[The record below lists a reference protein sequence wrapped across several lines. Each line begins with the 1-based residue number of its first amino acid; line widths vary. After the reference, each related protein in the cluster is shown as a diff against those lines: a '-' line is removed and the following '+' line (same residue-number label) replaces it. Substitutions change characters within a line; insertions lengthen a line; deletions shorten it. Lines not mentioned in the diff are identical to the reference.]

1 MTWHVLLT
9 HLLFAGCLT
18 ALSAGI
24 SWMML
29 RRARII
35 DIPNE
40 RSSHARPVPKCGGI
54 SIVAVFF
61 IGVLSI
67 YWMGDGSQIGQGYF
81 LGFILSAFTVA
92 SISYADD
99 VNSRPIHVR
108 LVIQLVASLIV
119 VSFGL
124 TLETV
129 MLPFLGAVEL
139 GWLGYAITIVWIVG
153 LTNAYNFMDG
163 LDGLA
168 AGVAVIVAVFFM
180 FITWQQ
186 GSLFVYINSY
196 AILAGALGFLFFNVS
211 PARIFMG
218 DVGSAFLGFVFATL
232 AIIAARYDV
241 SHTSLLVMPLLL
253 FNFIYDTAFTFF
265 RRLLAGDRVT
275 HAHRTHLY
283 QLCNRLGLSHRAV
296 SMTQYGMCVVQGF
309 AAIWMASLPREDR
322 WLVFVP
328 FVICYGIYSW
338 VVVSK
343 AKRRG
348 LV

>member
-9 HLLFAGCLT
+9 HLLFAGVLT
-18 ALSAGI
+18 FVSAGI

-29 RRARII
+29 RSARVI
-35 DIPNE
+35 DIPNA
-40 RSSHARPVPKCGGI
+40 RSSHVQPVPKCGGV

-61 IGVLSI
+61 IGVLAI
-67 YWMGDGSQIGQGYF
+67 YFLGDHTQLGQNYF
-81 LGFILSAFTVA
+81 LGFVLSAFAVA

-108 LVIQLVASLIV
+108 LVIQLVAALIV
-119 VSFGL
+119 VSFGI
-124 TLETV
+124 TLKTV
-129 MLPFLGAVEL
+129 MLPFVGAIEL

-196 AILAGALGFLFFNVS
+196 AILAGALGFLFFNFS
-211 PARIFMG
+211 PARLFMG
-218 DVGSAFLGFVFATL
+218 DIGSAFLGFVFATL
-232 AIIAARYDV
+232 AIIAARYDA

-253 FNFIYDTAFTFF
+253 LNFIYDTTFTFF

-283 QLCNRLGLSHRAV
+283 QLCNRLGLSHRTV
-296 SMTQYGMCVVQGF
+296 SLTQYGMCVVQGF
-309 AAIWMASLPREDR
+309 AAIWMVSLPREER

-328 FVICYGIYSW
+328 FIVCYGVYSW
-338 VVVSK
+338 VVISK
-343 AKRRG
+343 AKRNS
-348 LV
+348 LI